1 MFNITE
7 NLFSLGIFLGL
18 MTQPIFNILGI
29 YTGDLAVSYYAE
41 VHQSKLNSFIHTIG
55 MPFTYYG
62 LLLCVPPLFVR
73 DREKIVNLQC
83 FFYPYFISYYLSMDL
98 LTGVIVAICYF
109 PSQELAMEHMMNSK
123 SILKTSL
130 YGFSVATIALTIQ
143 EVFGHWLCGDPPS
156 RIEAIPNAIW
166 HAGYYSIWH
175 LIRG

>member
-1 MFNITE
+1 
-7 NLFSLGIFLGL
+7 
-18 MTQPIFNILGI
+18 
-29 YTGDLAVSYYAE
+29 
-41 VHQSKLNSFIHTIG
+41 
-55 MPFTYYG
+55 
-62 LLLCVPPLFVR
+62 
-73 DREKIVNLQC
+73 
-83 FFYPYFISYYLSMDL
+83 MDL

-123 SILKTSL
+123 NILKTSL
-130 YGFSVATIALTIQ
+130 YGFSVATLALTIQ